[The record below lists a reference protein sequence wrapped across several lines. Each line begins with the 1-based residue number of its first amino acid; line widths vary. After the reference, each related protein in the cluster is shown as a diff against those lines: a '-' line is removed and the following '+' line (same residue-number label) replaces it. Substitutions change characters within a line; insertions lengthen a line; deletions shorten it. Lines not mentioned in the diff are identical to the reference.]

1 MIRRSDGRS
10 GADIVLKYFPDL
22 SPRQRDRFKELDA
35 IYREWNA
42 RVNLISRNDIGHLYE
57 RHILHSLAIA
67 KVADLP
73 AGSSVLD
80 VGTGG
85 GFPGIPLAILLPR
98 ARFHLIDGIGKKITA
113 VKAVIAAQGLENAT
127 AEQVRSEDHRGSY
140 DAIMSRSV
148 TALPRFVRSVRH
160 LLKPGGSMFCLKG
173 GELADEVLP
182 LRGRVAVFELSA
194 YFQEEFFRTKKI
206 VRVRPGS

>member
-1 MIRRSDGRS
+1 MIRRSDDRPGVEAIVRHFP
-10 GADIVLKYFPDL
+10 GLPAD
-22 SPRQRDRFKELDA
+22 QRERFERLEA
-35 IYREWNA
+35 LHAEWNA

-113 VKAVIAAQGLENAT
+113 VKAIIDALDLENAT

-140 DAIMSRSV
+140 DAIVSRAV
-148 TALPRFVRSVRH
+148 TALPRFIRSVRH
-160 LLKPGGSMFCLKG
+160 LLKPGGSIFYLKG

-182 LRGRVAVFELSA
+182 LREQVEVFELSA
-194 YFQEEFFRTKKI
+194 FFTEEFFRSKKI
-206 VRVRPGS
+206 VKIRPAS